1 MAWMITKESGAVA
14 VSDWLA
20 EEASVVSAERQA
32 LVEAFRAHPP
42 ISLKLTFRAPPD
54 PFEMAVSD
62 PAAPAGPTMITGRSR
77 LAYDEL
83 LDRLPM
89 MIQVIDAEGAV
100 ESASRATAELLGYAP
115 EEIVGRQALSLF
127 TEQSRRDVK
136 KVLPQFLATGRLAG
150 VAVQLVGK
158 GGDTVDLTMT
168 AACDR
173 NEAGGIVRAIAV
185 FAAVSSQGA
194 QAPQTGATM

>member
-20 EEASVVSAERQA
+20 EEAGEVSVERQA

-42 ISLKLTFRAPPD
+42 MSLKLTFHARPD
-54 PFEMAVSD
+54 PFEMATAD
-62 PAAPAGPTMITGRSR
+62 PAALDGPTLISGRSR
-77 LAYDEL
+77 LACDDL

-89 MIQVIDAEGAV
+89 MIQVIDGDGAV
-100 ESASRATAELLGYAP
+100 ESTSQATAELLGYAP
-115 EEIVGRQALSLF
+115 EEIVGQQALSLF
-127 TEQSRRDVK
+127 TEESRRAFK
-136 KVLPQFLATGRLAG
+136 KVLPQFLASGRLAG
-150 VAVQLVGK
+150 VSVQFVGK

-173 NEAGGIVRAIAV
+173 SDAGGIVRAIAV
-185 FAAVSSQGA
+185 FAAA
-194 QAPQTGATM
+194 

>member
-20 EEASVVSAERQA
+20 EEAGAMSAERQA

-42 ISLKLTFRAPPD
+42 ISLKLTFRSPPD
-54 PFEMAVSD
+54 PFEMAVTD
-62 PAAPAGPTMITGRSR
+62 PAAAGAALYSGRTR
-77 LAYDEL
+77 LAYDDL

-89 MIQVIDAEGAV
+89 MIQVIDGEGAV

-127 TEQSRRDVK
+127 TEESRRDVK
-136 KVLPQFLATGRLAG
+136 KLLAEFLASGQLAS
-150 VAVQLVGK
+150 VAVQLVRK
-158 GGDTVDLTMT
+158 GGDTVNLSMT

-173 NEAGGIVRAIAV
+173 NEAGGIARVIAV
-185 FAAVSSQGA
+185 FAAA
-194 QAPQTGATM
+194 

>member
-20 EEASVVSAERQA
+20 EEASPVSAERQA

-42 ISLKLTFRAPPD
+42 ISLKLTFRSPPD
-54 PFEMAVSD
+54 PFEMAVTD
-62 PAAPAGPTMITGRSR
+62 PAAAGGATLISGRSR
-77 LAYDEL
+77 LAYDDL

-89 MIQVIDAEGAV
+89 MIQVIDREGAV
-100 ESASRATAELLGYAP
+100 ESASQATAELLGYAP

-127 TEQSRRDVK
+127 TDESRRDLK
-136 KVLPQFLATGRLAG
+136 KVLAEFFASGRLSG
-150 VAVQLVGK
+150 VAVQLVRK
-158 GGDTVDLTMT
+158 GGDPVNLSMT

-173 NEAGGIVRAIAV
+173 NEAGGIERVIAV
-185 FAAVSSQGA
+185 FAPA
-194 QAPQTGATM
+194 